1 MADTRTIYLVADDG
15 VVFTSDPSESAYQY
29 LLMTDFTNL
38 NPTDTT
44 NLAQGITIYDD
55 YDVTV
60 TLTFNSREERANWV
74 ATYQSQIHQISVAN
88 TTNQSQ
94 VFNKSAYIKSMDLIE
109 NPYINGVQLE
119 LVLILQ
125 GTWSTSITSID
136 SNVGDLVGGNKKY
149 PFKYNY
155 QYGSQV
161 FTSDYDWG
169 DANSFILSIE
179 KHQRPVT
186 LTIKSSAGTVS
197 LTTTKTNVPLQISSD
212 MAGYEITAFDKFTNL
227 DVGFSATRNWDNFLS
242 VYGTLKN
249 VIQAD
254 VLTVTA
260 VDSLGLPVTVDF
272 YKYNSNDFI

>member
-15 VVFTSDPSESAYQY
+15 VIFTSDPSESAYNY

-38 NPTDTT
+38 NPTETT
-44 NLAQGITIYDD
+44 NLAQGVNIYDD

-60 TLTFNSREERANWV
+60 TLTFNDRKERADWV
-74 ATYQSQIHQISVAN
+74 ANYQSRIHQISVAN
-88 TTNQSQ
+88 TSDQS
-94 VFNKSAYIKSMDLIE
+94 VIFNKSAYIKSVDLIE
-109 NPYINGVQLE
+109 NPYINGVQAE

-125 GTWSTSITSID
+125 GAWSTSISSID
-136 SNVGDLVGGNKKY
+136 SNVGDLIGGNKKY
-149 PFKYNY
+149 PFKCNY

-169 DANSFILSIE
+169 DANSFILSIK
-179 KHQRPVT
+179 KHSLPIT
-186 LTIKSSAGTVS
+186 LTINSQYGTVN

-212 MAGYEITAFDKFTNL
+212 MAGYEISEIDKFTAL
-227 DVGFSATRNWDNFLS
+227 DVGFSATRNWDNFLA
-242 VYGTLKN
+242 VYGTLKT

-254 VLTVTA
+254 RLTVTA
-260 VDSLGLPVTVDF
+260 VDSLGTPVTVDF

>member
-1 MADTRTIYLVADDG
+1 MADTRTLYLVADDG
-15 VVFTSDPSESAYQY
+15 VIFTSDPSESAYQY

-44 NLAQGITIYDD
+44 NLAQGVNIYDD

-60 TLTFNSREERANWV
+60 TLTFNSREERAEWV
-74 ATYQSQIHQISVAN
+74 ANYQSQIHQISVAN
-88 TTNQSQ
+88 TSDQS
-94 VFNKSAYIKSMDLIE
+94 VIFNKSAYIKSVDLIE
-109 NPYINGVQLE
+109 NPYINGVQAE

-125 GTWSTSITSID
+125 GVWSTSISSID
-136 SNVGDLVGGNKKY
+136 SNVGDLIGGNKKY

-161 FTSDYDWG
+161 FTSDYYWS
-169 DANSFILSIE
+169 DANSFILSIK
-179 KHQRPVT
+179 KHSLPIT
-186 LTIKSSAGTVS
+186 LTIKSQYGTVS

-212 MAGYEITAFDKFTNL
+212 MAGYEISDFDKFTTL
-227 DVGFSATRNWDNFLS
+227 DVGFSATRNWDNFLA
-242 VYGTLKN
+242 VYGTLKA

-260 VDSLGLPVTVDF
+260 VDSLGTPVTVDF

>member
-15 VVFTSDPSESAYQY
+15 VIFTSDPSESAYQY

-44 NLAQGITIYDD
+44 NLAQGINIYDD

-60 TLTFNSREERANWV
+60 TLTFNSREERADWV
-74 ATYQSQIHQISVAN
+74 ANYQSQIHQISVAN
-88 TTNQSQ
+88 TANQSL
-94 VFNKSAYIKSMDLIE
+94 VFNKSAYIKTMDLIE

-119 LVLILQ
+119 LVMILQ
-125 GTWSTSITSID
+125 GVWSTSITSID

-161 FTSDYDWG
+161 FTSDYNWG
-169 DANSFILSIE
+169 DANSFILSIA

-197 LTTTKTNVPLQISSD
+197 LITTKTNVPLQISSD
-212 MAGYEITAFDKFTNL
+212 MAGYEITAFDKFTTL

-242 VYGTLKN
+242 VYGTLKK

>member
-1 MADTRTIYLVADDG
+1 MADTRTIYLVTDDG
-15 VVFTSDPSESAYQY
+15 VIFTSDPSESAYQY

-44 NLAQGITIYDD
+44 NLAQGVNIYDD

-60 TLTFNSREERANWV
+60 TLTFNSRKERANWV
-74 ATYQSQIHQISVAN
+74 ANYQSKIHQISVAN
-88 TTNQSQ
+88 TSDQS
-94 VFNKSAYIKSMDLIE
+94 VIFNKPAYIKSVDLIE
-109 NPYINGVQLE
+109 NPYINGVQAE

-125 GTWSTSITSID
+125 GIWSTSISSIN
-136 SNVGDLVGGNKKY
+136 SNVGDLIGGNKKY

-155 QYGSQV
+155 KYGSQI
-161 FTSDYDWG
+161 FTSDYNWG

-179 KHQRPVT
+179 KHSLPVT
-186 LTIKSSAGTVS
+186 LTVRSRYGVVN

-212 MAGYEITAFDKFTNL
+212 MAGYEISDFDKFTTL
-227 DVGFSATRNWDNFLS
+227 EVGFSATRNWDNFLT

-249 VIQAD
+249 VIKAD
-254 VLTVTA
+254 VLTVTV